1 MYGGESMRSVQQG
14 FTLIELMIVVA
25 IIGILASVALPAYQV
40 YAVRA
45 QVTEGMSLF
54 GKAKTAVS
62 ETIQMT
68 GVLPQDN
75 AEAGL
80 AGAFDSFGNYV
91 VRVEVVPPG
100 VLELE
105 FGNRAHATISGQVLQ
120 MTPDF
125 TNPGAI
131 VWDCSSPTLANRYLP
146 KACET

>member
-1 MYGGESMRSVQQG
+1 MRSVQQG
-14 FTLIELMIVVA
+14 FTLIELMVVLAIV
-25 IIGILASVALPAYQV
+25 GILASVAIPAYQD
-40 YAVRA
+40 YAIRA

-54 GKAKTAVS
+54 GKAKAAVN

-100 VLELE
+100 VVEVE
-105 FGNRAHATISGQVLQ
+105 FGNRAHATISGQLLQ
-120 MTPDF
+120 MTPDIS
-125 TNPGAI
+125 NPGSV

-146 KACET
+146 ESCKT